1 MKRNTLAHYG
11 DILAIPFF
19 LITLIYFYQRE
30 NKTLLENIIMIFIIV
45 ALLSDIAF
53 TFLFFTTK

>member
-11 DILAIPFF
+11 DMLAIPFF

-30 NKTLLENIIMIFIIV
+30 NKTLLENLLMIFIFIC
-45 ALLSDIAF
+45 LLADIAF